1 MYKIA
6 VMGDRDSIY
15 GFASLGLEPF
25 PLTDPAEA
33 GKKVKDLAESGYAVI
48 YITEALA
55 AQIEP
60 EINRYRE
67 AGLPAIILIPGISGN
82 TGKVFW
88 QLRSQWSRQLAR
100 ILYLMGNNNG
110 GKR

>member
-15 GFASLGLEPF
+15 GFASLG
-25 PLTDPAEA
+25 LTDPAEA

-82 TGKVFW
+82 TGKGI
-88 QLRSQWSRQLAR
+88 LAVKKSVEQAVGSD
-100 ILYLMGNNNG
+100 IIFNG
-110 GKR
+110 Q

>member
-1 MYKIA
+1 
-6 VMGDRDSIY
+6 MGDRDSIY

-67 AGLPAIILIPGISGN
+67 AGLPAIIPVSYTHLLQPILIKKFVINVPN
-82 TGKVFW
+82 
-88 QLRSQWSRQLAR
+88 RSRR
-100 ILYLMGNNNG
+100 M
-110 GKR
+110 

>member
-60 EINRYRE
+60 EI
-67 AGLPAIILIPGISGN
+67 SGN
-82 TGKVFW
+82 TGKGI
-88 QLRSQWSRQLAR
+88 LAVKKSVEQAVGSD
-100 ILYLMGNNNG
+100 IIFNG
-110 GKR
+110 Q

>member
-55 AQIEP
+55 P
-60 EINRYRE
+60 D
-67 AGLPAIILIPGISGN
+67 
-82 TGKVFW
+82 
-88 QLRSQWSRQLAR
+88 
-100 ILYLMGNNNG
+100 
-110 GKR
+110 

>member
-33 GKKVKDLAESGYAVI
+33 GKKVKDLAESGYAVNLH
-48 YITEALA
+48 YEQALA
-55 AQIEP
+55 ARL
-60 EINRYRE
+60 NR
-67 AGLPAIILIPGISGN
+67 
-82 TGKVFW
+82 
-88 QLRSQWSRQLAR
+88 RSTATVRLAFR
-100 ILYLMGNNNG
+100 PLY
-110 GKR
+110 

>member
-60 EINRYRE
+60 EINW
-67 AGLPAIILIPGISGN
+67 PSGHY
-82 TGKVFW
+82 TD
-88 QLRSQWSRQLAR
+88 SRHIRQ
-100 ILYLMGNNNG
+100 Y
-110 GKR
+110 GKRYSGS

>member
-48 YITEALA
+48 YITEAL
-55 AQIEP
+55 P
-60 EINRYRE
+60 R
-67 AGLPAIILIPGISGN
+67 GWPSGHH
-82 TGKVFW
+82 TD
-88 QLRSQWSRQLAR
+88 SRHIRQ
-100 ILYLMGNNNG
+100 Y
-110 GKR
+110 GKRYPGS

>member
-55 AQIEP
+55 ARL
-60 EINRYRE
+60 NR
-67 AGLPAIILIPGISGN
+67 
-82 TGKVFW
+82 
-88 QLRSQWSRQLAR
+88 RSTATVRLAFR
-100 ILYLMGNNNG
+100 PSY
-110 GKR
+110 

>member
-60 EINRYRE
+60 DHPPQAETGNLPF
-67 AGLPAIILIPGISGN
+67 AGGERQPVHEHRLPHRRG
-82 TGKVFW
+82 V
-88 QLRSQWSRQLAR
+88 
-100 ILYLMGNNNG
+100 
-110 GKR
+110 